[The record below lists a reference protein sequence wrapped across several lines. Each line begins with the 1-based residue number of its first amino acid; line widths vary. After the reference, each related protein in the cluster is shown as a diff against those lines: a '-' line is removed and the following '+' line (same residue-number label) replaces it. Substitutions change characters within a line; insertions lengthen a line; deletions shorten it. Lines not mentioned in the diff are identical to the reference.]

1 VTTPDEL
8 KQGERWGLNFAKG
21 TALRNPKD
29 LNLPPDAPTPPTSD
43 VTTDEKGQPMAAVKI
58 STKDA
63 SKGKFTIEFY
73 ADSAEPKFARQ
84 TMSVDRFE
92 DLSTEPGWRAQ
103 MFKLADT
110 NQEPAKEQKVKG
122 PQPLSMSSPEFEPE
136 NAVAFL
142 ANYEGL
148 KLLTILQALRT

>member
-1 VTTPDEL
+1 SPFARATRNSGTLMAITITAKEPVEQNGKLRYSYEITVTTPDEL

-21 TALRNPKD
+21 TALRNRKE
-29 LNLPPDAPTPPTSD
+29 LNVRADAPTPHTSD

-63 SKGKFTIEFY
+63 SKGKFTINFY
-73 ADSAEPKFARQ
+73 ADSPEPKFARQ

-110 NQEPAKEQKVKG
+110 NQEPAKEQKVK
-122 PQPLSMSSPEFEPE
+122 
-136 NAVAFL
+136 
-142 ANYEGL
+142 
-148 KLLTILQALRT
+148 